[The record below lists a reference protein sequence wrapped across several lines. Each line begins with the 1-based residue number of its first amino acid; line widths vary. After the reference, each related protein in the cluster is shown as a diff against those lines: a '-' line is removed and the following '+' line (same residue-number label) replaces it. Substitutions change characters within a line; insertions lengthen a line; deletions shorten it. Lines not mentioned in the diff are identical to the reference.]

1 MARRRGRM
9 IGLIALAALALSGC
23 VTAPREGFTPIAT
36 ADAPRFDALAFFE
49 RRGAG
54 RGVLSKVLSGTV
66 PVRVTS
72 EGTLAPDG
80 TLTLVQQIEEGEK
93 PPRTREWTLRET
105 LTGRYVGTLTEAV
118 GPVEAQAE
126 GNRLSISYAMDGG
139 FQVDQVLTLADDG
152 QSAHNELRVTMLG
165 ATVAVLV
172 EQIERE

>member
-9 IGLIALAALALSGC
+9 IGLIALAALVLSGC
-23 VTAPREGFTPIAT
+23 VTAPREGFAPIPA
-36 ADAPRFDALAFFE
+36 ADAPHFDALAFF
-49 RRGAG
+49 AG
-54 RGVLSKVLSGTV
+54 RSTGRGELSKVLSGTV